1 MRPLH
6 VVVRGVLGQQTLR
19 RCRSPKIS
27 IRSVSSVRK
36 GQHKA
41 LGEAVRPRTA
51 GRDLDHSIPTSA
63 SNGVSEDIQDRPHQ
77 VVVHHLVLVGPDAQ
91 RRMLVR
97 DARQQA
103 LRDPL
108 GCIDQRGGKRSDG
121 AGESLLLFATRLVAS
136 VERAVR

>member
-6 VVVRGVLGQQTLR
+6 VVVRGVLGQHLAE
-19 RCRSPKIS
+19 
-27 IRSVSSVRK
+27 VSLAEDQYPVGEFGPE

-41 LGEAVRPRTA
+41 FGEAVRPRTA

-63 SNGVSEDIQDRPHQ
+63 SNGVSEDIHDRPPQ

-136 VERAVR
+136 VERAVQ